1 LNGETGDGRFV
12 RVRSSKEFYVFV
24 TDTVLPG
31 NRTITDQRSA
41 DDDLA
46 PKNIPSEND
55 KILQEAVNMER
66 AVLRMPLN
74 NPKGKMT

>member
-1 LNGETGDGRFV
+1 V

-31 NRTITDQRSA
+31 NRTISDQRSA
-41 DDDLA
+41 EDDSA

-55 KILQEAVNMER
+55 KILQEAVKMER
-66 AVLRMPLN
+66 AVQDAAQQPERN
-74 NPKGKMT
+74 NDQKFHY